1 MANLVFT
8 VDSALLNELGE
19 KLVETVHVALI
30 ELVKNSYD
38 ADATDVIL
46 RFVEKG
52 SGGPEI
58 QVIDNGT
65 GMTFDEVKKY
75 WMRIAT
81 TVKAE
86 KAFSEVYG
94 RPKTGSKGIGR
105 FSCRRLGSRLKLK
118 TIAKKRGVD
127 RKIVYEK
134 TEVAFPWTKFKAGTE
149 VTKIKCPGRNETVG
163 KTQTGTTLIIDGAIE
178 DEWSK
183 RGWDFLKRQ
192 LAVLVANR
200 GQRRQGYK
208 EDPGFNIYLDVPRY
222 EGEIIDLREKLIL
235 AGWGTLIAKIDE
247 SNRADCQLDA
257 KDIGTKKTK
266 SKRAFPHLKDVQ
278 LKIGIIPEVKDQ
290 MRDISVLSMGTMRKI
305 LPRWGGVQVRYKGFR
320 VYPYGDDDWLDLDY
334 DRSLRKGRAPDELF
348 AFAQSLKGVDPS
360 RTLLQL
366 LSMRSHVGS
375 VEIGPKAT
383 GFEMK
388 ANREGFLHS
397 EAVSELKEF
406 VRYCIHWATI
416 YRDHYIRSKI
426 EHDAKKARK
435 ELESTIEADISP
447 AKVVKKAVDYISD
460 EMYRIATYLPRTE
473 KAEVKKAIKTATE
486 AIIKHEERS
495 KEELQHLRLVASTS
509 TLLLI
514 FAHEVKSLL
523 GNLESSSGLLKS
535 IEENLS
541 GADSMLLKE
550 VRTDLQNS
558 KDRLIGLIDMT
569 SLIGFRS
576 KEMHPS
582 KLALYE
588 RIKTAERCFKLILD
602 DYSIE
607 LDFSDIPRNIMTK
620 SVLESELYVIIF
632 NILSN
637 SIKSVIAARGNKK
650 IKISATHKNK
660 NTIITVRDTGVGLS
674 NSQFEDVFI
683 PFVADPS
690 GELYKKLE
698 KQLNPEDKFII
709 GSGSGL
715 GLGIV
720 KEILDNRGGQ
730 IRFKSPEGIWKSEL
744 EIVIS

>member
-1 MANLVFT
+1 MANLVFS

-38 ADATDVIL
+38 ADATDVTL
-46 RFVEKG
+46 RFVEKE
-52 SGGPEI
+52 SGAPEV

-81 TVKAE
+81 TIKAKE
-86 KAFSEVYG
+86 AFSKIYG
-94 RPKTGSKGIGR
+94 RPVTGSKGIGR
-105 FSCRRLGSRLKLK
+105 FSCRRLGNRLKLK
-118 TIAKKRGVD
+118 TIAQKMEAD
-127 RKIVYEK
+127 RKTVYEK
-134 TEVAFPWTKFKAGTE
+134 TEVSFPWTKFAAGSE
-149 VTKIKCPGRNETVG
+149 VTKIKCPGHNETVG
-163 KTQTGTTLIIDGAIE
+163 KTQTGTTLIMDGAAG

-200 GQRRQGYK
+200 GQRRPGYK

-222 EGEIIDLREKLIL
+222 EGDVIDLREKLIS
-235 AGWGTLIAKIDE
+235 AGWGTLTAKIDE

-257 KDIGTKKTK
+257 KGIGTKRTI
-266 SKRAFPHLKDVQ
+266 SKRVFSYLKDIN
-278 LKIGIIPEVKDQ
+278 LKIGIIPDKKTELRNV
-290 MRDISVLSMGTMRKI
+290 SVLSMGTMRKI
-305 LPRWGGVQVRYKGFR
+305 LPRWGGVQIRYKGFR
-320 VYPYGDDDWLDLDY
+320 VYPFGDDDWLDLDY
-334 DRSLRKGRAPDELF
+334 DRSLRKGKAPDELF
-348 AFAQSLKGVDPS
+348 VFAQSLKGVDPG

-406 VRYCIHWATI
+406 VRYCIDWATI
-416 YRDHYIRSKI
+416 HRDHYIRSKK
-426 EHDAKKARK
+426 EQDARKARK
-435 ELESTIEADISP
+435 DLETTIEADVSST
-447 AKVVKKAVDYISD
+447 KLVEKAVDYISD
-460 EMYRIATYLPRTE
+460 EMYRISTYLPRDE
-473 KAEVKKAIKTATE
+473 KTEVKKRIKTATE

-523 GNLESSSGLLKS
+523 GNLEASSGLLKS
-535 IEENLS
+535 IEKKLK
-541 GADSMLLKE
+541 GADSMMLKE
-550 VRTDLQNS
+550 VRADLQNS

-569 SLIGFRS
+569 SLIGFRP
-576 KEMHPS
+576 KEVQPS
-582 KLALYE
+582 ELALYE

-607 LDFSDIPRNIMTK
+607 LDFSDVPKNIITK
-620 SVLESELYVIIF
+620 SVLEAELYVIIF

-637 SIKSVIAARGNKK
+637 SIKAVIAAGSDKK
-650 IKISATHKNK
+650 ISISAIYKNG
-660 NTIITVRDTGVGLS
+660 NNIITFRDMGVGLS
-674 NSQFEDVFI
+674 ERQFEDVFI
-683 PFVADPS
+683 PFVADPG
-690 GELYKKLE
+690 GELYKELE
-698 KQLNPEDKFII
+698 KQLNPEDKFIV
-709 GSGSGL
+709 GAGSGL

-720 KEILDNRGGQ
+720 KEILENRGGQ
-730 IRFKSPEGIWKSEL
+730 IRFKTPEGIWGAEL